1 MKYKVLY
8 PFADLHDKKYKYNA
22 GDMFPRKGLEV
33 SEDRIKEL
41 AGSENK
47 LKKPLIEEIID
58 KTTKEAPE
66 ADEAPEK
73 TAKKTTKRK
82 NKNADRTV
90 QRTE

>member
-41 AGSENK
+41 AGAENK
-47 LKKPLIEEIID
+47 AKKPLIKEIPEEVP
-58 KTTKEAPE
+58 KEAPE
-66 ADEAPEK
+66 KPK
-73 TAKKTTKRK
+73 KKTTKRK
-82 NKNADRTV
+82 K
-90 QRTE
+90 